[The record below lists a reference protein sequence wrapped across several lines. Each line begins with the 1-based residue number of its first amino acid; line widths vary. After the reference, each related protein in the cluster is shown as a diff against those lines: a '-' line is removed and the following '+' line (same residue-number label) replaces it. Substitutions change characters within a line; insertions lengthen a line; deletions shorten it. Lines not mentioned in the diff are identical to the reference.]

1 MNRTLLSLL
10 LCCLLQFAPGALARD
25 TIEASPYANVFEDLL
40 VAFHAE
46 DSPCEGGA
54 GGMAEACFKAHLVSA
69 SYLAERLTE
78 IVESYESVGLKS
90 GGWRSANGV
99 WTVALTFPNSS
110 YGQLEIYLAEGQDK
124 LVKGM
129 FRLVDPR

>member
-1 MNRTLLSLL
+1 MNRTLLTLI
-10 LCCLLQFAPGALARD
+10 LCGLLQFAPAALARD
-25 TIEASPYANVFEDLL
+25 TIEASPYANVLSDLL
-40 VAFHAE
+40 EAFHAE

-54 GGMAEACFKAHLVSA
+54 GGTAEACFHAHLVSA

-78 IVESYESVGLKS
+78 IVESYEGVGLRS

-99 WTVALTFPNSS
+99 WTVALSFPNSS
-110 YGQLEIYLAEGQDK
+110 YGHLELYLAEGQDK